1 MLMTCNCVDYVY
13 NCSPCKHIFA
23 CVRFF
28 CSKQNL
34 TVPSHLIDDWRVYL
48 QMVYLYL
55 WDSKG
60 WFKWCNDMNKQH
72 PPNYPRAGR
81 PVRQYTKSKPSKPTA
96 MNHQNLLHHLETLQA
111 NPVTVAAKEVVLNT
125 EQFIID
131 KNVNDSDDNC
141 EGINENTCFCESVI
155 YIAD

>member
-1 MLMTCNCVDYVY
+1 
-13 NCSPCKHIFA
+13 
-23 CVRFF
+23 
-28 CSKQNL
+28 
-34 TVPSHLIDDWRVYL
+34 
-48 QMVYLYL
+48 MVYLYL

-60 WFKWCNDMNKQH
+60 WFEWCNDMNKQH

-96 MNHQNLLHHLETLQA
+96 MNRQNLVHHLETLQA

-125 EQFIID
+125 EQFIIN

-141 EGINENTCFCESVI
+141 ESINEEVCFCESVI
-155 YIAD
+155 YEAD